1 MTSYWIILIEIATP
15 TKSFVSW
22 NDLMGVAHTFQSKIQ
37 AESTWFDC
45 GMDTVAAGRAIEIT
59 KTSL

>member
-1 MTSYWIILIEIATP
+1 MTSYWIILIEKSGP
-15 TKSFVSW
+15 FKSFVSW
-22 NDLMGVAHTFQSKIQ
+22 VDDYGTAHTFQSKIQ

-45 GMDTVAAGRAIEIT
+45 GMDTVAVGRPIEIT